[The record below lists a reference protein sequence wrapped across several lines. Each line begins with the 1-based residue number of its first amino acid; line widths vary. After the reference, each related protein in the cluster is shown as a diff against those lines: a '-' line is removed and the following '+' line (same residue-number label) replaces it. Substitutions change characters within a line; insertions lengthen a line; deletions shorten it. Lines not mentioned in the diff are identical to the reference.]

1 MEVANDLFSLEV
13 RLCYIV
19 GTSVE
24 LAVLGGPLKKI
35 EASWALGPSKNFL
48 NNYYSLGD
56 LTT

>member
-24 LAVLGGPLKKI
+24 LAVLDGPLKKI
-35 EASWALGPSKNFL
+35 EASCLFAHNISTNA
-48 NNYYSLGD
+48 
-56 LTT
+56 